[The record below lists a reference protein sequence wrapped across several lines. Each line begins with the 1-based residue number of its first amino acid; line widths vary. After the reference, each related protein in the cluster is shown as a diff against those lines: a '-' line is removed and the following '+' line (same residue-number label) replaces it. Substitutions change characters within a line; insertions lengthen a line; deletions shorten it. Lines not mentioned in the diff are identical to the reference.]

1 MLQLLKQPYP
11 FESSLLKR
19 TIIAVGVGLFV
30 FLFLYIFK
38 PFELGT
44 YEGSQFLLAGGY
56 GLVTTL
62 LITFFNLMMT
72 FSFQNYFNESGWT
85 LGREFFW
92 MFLLIALLG
101 IANTVYT
108 MLFGIGK
115 FTLGSVFYFELYTIS
130 IGFFPISASIGF
142 NYYRLKSGYESQ
154 SEKIN
159 SQIHEHEAHQKS
171 TEVLTETNGNSD
183 ATNETVTLISE
194 NGKDRFDFKTED
206 ILFIKS
212 ADNYIEVFYLN
223 DDKKISTE
231 LIRATLKKCE
241 TVFQNHSAFFRCH
254 KSYLVNLSKVKKV
267 SGNAQGYKLHLNHVE
282 ELIPV
287 SRVHN
292 ETIKTKLE
300 RINKA

>member
-1 MLQLLKQPYP
+1 MFQLLKQPYP

-19 TIIAVGVGLFV
+19 SIIAIGVGFFV
-30 FLFLYIFK
+30 FLFLYVFK

-44 YEGSQFLLAGGY
+44 YEGSQLLLAGGY

-72 FSFQNYFNESGWT
+72 FSFQNYFNEAGWT
-85 LGREFFW
+85 VGREFFW

-108 MLFGIGK
+108 MLFGIGN
-115 FTLGSVFYFELYTIS
+115 FTFRSVFYFELYTIS
-130 IGFFPISASIGF
+130 IGFFPILASIGF

-171 TEVLTETNGNSD
+171 ADVLTENRLTAEATED
-183 ATNETVTLISE
+183 AVTIISE
-194 NGKDRFDFKTED
+194 NGKDRFDFITKD

-212 ADNYIEVFYLN
+212 ADNYIEVFYLSK
-223 DDKKISTE
+223 DAKISTE

-241 TVFQNHSAFFRCH
+241 TLFQNHPAFFRCH
-254 KSYLVNLSKVKKV
+254 KSYLVNLTQVKKV

-287 SRVHN
+287 SRLHN

-300 RINKA
+300 RINNA